1 MCSLITR
8 VYLLCSLDDAAAAR
22 VAAAAASPVS
32 STRGEV
38 TRRGAEVRSFRRTY
52 VFPLPHPTQAAA
64 TPAAGSLPVF
74 VIRAAQQLSSGDRVY
89 LGAGVLL
96 ASVATTVLVALRRA
110 VADEAQR
117 GALPGDSGL
126 ASRRAALRTAAASG
140 GGSSLSRD
148 ERLKRMGLH
157 LPGDMRSAAAARSG
171 VLPGAP
177 AQAALG
183 AASLTP
189 AERALAAAQVS
200 AAKRRADADAAL
212 ARAEAAAAAELRKR
226 QLAEL
231 AAAEAAA
238 EAAAKQVREQPA
250 TICAEPRPRA
260 CIMPDCDFP
269 FLRRLSWRPPRCW
282 SQLRCRC
289 SQRQTAN
296 PHQLTTQLCR
306 RPSRGCGSGRRAES
320 RRGASM
326 LRAHFGPDGSP

>member
-1 MCSLITR
+1 M
-8 VYLLCSLDDAAAAR
+8 
-22 VAAAAASPVS
+22 
-32 STRGEV
+32 
-38 TRRGAEVRSFRRTY
+38 RSFRRTY

-64 TPAAGSLPVF
+64 TPAAGSLPAF
-74 VIRAAQQLSSGDRVY
+74 VARAAQQLSSGDRVY

-117 GALPGDSGL
+117 AVLPDHSGL

-140 GGSSLSRD
+140 GGSTLSRD

-157 LPGDMRSAAAARSG
+157 LPDDMRSAAAARSG

-177 AQAALG
+177 AQAAGG
-183 AASLTP
+183 AAGLTP
-189 AERALAAAQVS
+189 GEKALAAAQVS

-250 TICAEPRPRA
+250 I
-260 CIMPDCDFP
+260 I
-269 FLRRLSWRPPRCW
+269 
-282 SQLRCRC
+282 
-289 SQRQTAN
+289 
-296 PHQLTTQLCR
+296 
-306 RPSRGCGSGRRAES
+306 
-320 RRGASM
+320 
-326 LRAHFGPDGSP
+326 LRAATPARLHHA